1 MLSAAPSRSRLPMP
15 LRTKLL
21 ILLLLLAAVVSMSW
35 AAHAPG
41 GSWIRFAVFLVAV
54 LLTSGLKVVLPQGE
68 GTMSLNFP
76 FVLLS
81 VVQLSPLQTMLLAG
95 LSVAVQCRLRVK
107 KLFTAVQ
114 IAFNIANSIVAS
126 AGAVLTF
133 VALTKLGLAIAPA
146 LSIAAVAYFLCN
158 TVPVALAIA
167 WSTQKNP
174 YLLWKAEFPWYL
186 PFYFVGAVLAAVADR
201 VAVSYG
207 AATSLLLIPIVYTVY
222 RAYNAQIVRARE
234 RQQHLEETE
243 ALHLRT
249 IEGLAMAIEAKD
261 QETHDHLFRVRN
273 YVAVV
278 GKALHLNKLD
288 MDALHTAALL
298 HDIGKLAVPEHI
310 INKPGK
316 LTPEEFEKMKIHPV
330 VGADILQRV
339 QFPYPVVP
347 IVRSHHEWWNGKG
360 YPDGLKGE
368 EIPIGARILTVV
380 DCFDALTSDRPYRK
394 GKALGD
400 AMALVRS
407 LSGTQFDPRVVDA
420 FEELCLEPEKQ
431 TQRNAPREFIPLNTE
446 VAVWRGDAPGAGFEA
461 QNAAIEGKAK
471 MFERQDDPLPAHTAT
486 TSLNLIAAASQEA
499 QTLFEMSQSLGS
511 SLSPKETISVMASR
525 LHRLISFE
533 CCALYLR
540 VGDSVVLQHV
550 DGEGAKC
557 FSVQPILMGE
567 GISGWV
573 AQSGKAILNGNAG
586 VEPSYHENAAH
597 DEPLRAALA
606 MPLFDLKKEIFG
618 VLTLYATKADS
629 FSKDHLRIMQVMESK
644 LSLSLQ
650 NAFRFSSAE
659 INADTDYLTGLPNAR
674 RLFLQLETELD
685 RCRRTGETL
694 GVVMCDLNSFKQ
706 VNDQEGHLTGNML
719 LSCIGNLFRNG
730 CRPYDT
736 VARIGGDEFVFLLP
750 GLAGEDAKLR
760 LQQIASMVESACT
773 NVSLQTKVSASLG
786 ACFFPSDGET
796 AEELLALADR
806 RMYLHKEAH
815 HKSLLN
821 PRLQAS
827 LVHATA

>member
-1 MLSAAPSRSRLPMP
+1 MP

-21 ILLLLLAAVVSMSW
+21 ILLLCAAATNVIIW
-35 AAHAPG
+35 AAHVPSG
-41 GSWIRFAVFLVAV
+41 LWIHFCVFLVAV
-54 LLTSGLKVVLPQGE
+54 LLTSGLKVVLPQGD
-68 GTMSLNFP
+68 GSMSLNFP
-76 FVLLS
+76 FILLA
-81 VVQLSPLQTMLLAG
+81 VVQLSPLQTILLAA

-133 VALTKLGLAIAPA
+133 DLLTKAGLAIAPA
-146 LSIAAVAYFLCN
+146 LSLAAVAYFFCN
-158 TVPVALAIA
+158 TVPVALAIS
-167 WSTQKNP
+167 WSKHENP
-174 YLLWKAEFPWYL
+174 YLLWKSEFPWYL
-186 PFYFVGAVLAAVADR
+186 PFYFVGAVLAAIADR
-201 VAVSYG
+201 IALDYG
-207 AATSLLLIPIVYTVY
+207 AATSLLLIPMVYTVY
-222 RAYNAQIVRARE
+222 RAYTAQITRGKE

-278 GKALHLNKLD
+278 GKVMQLNKVD

-360 YPDGLKGE
+360 YPDGLKGS

-394 GKALGD
+394 GKSLEE
-400 AMALVRS
+400 AMALLRS
-407 LSGTQFDPRVVDA
+407 LSGTQFDPEVVDVFQA
-420 FEELCLEPEKQ
+420 HCLELEKQ
-431 TQRNAPREFIPLNTE
+431 THRGVEREFIALNTE
-446 VAVWRGDAPGAGFEA
+446 VEVWRGDAPGAGFEK
-461 QNAAIEGKAK
+461 QNTALETVSNTIERRA
-471 MFERQDDPLPAHTAT
+471 DSLPAEGVMS
-486 TSLNLIAAASQEA
+486 SLNLIAAASQEA

-511 SLSPKETISVMASR
+511 SLSPQETISVMASR
-525 LHRLISFE
+525 LHRLIPFE

-557 FSVQPILMGE
+557 FSAQPIPLGE

-573 AQSGKAILNGNAG
+573 AQSGKAILNGNAA
-586 VEPSYHENAAH
+586 VEPSYYEISGQC
-597 DEPLRAALA
+597 EPLRAALA
-606 MPLFDLKKEIFG
+606 MPLCDLKKETFG
-618 VLTLYATKADS
+618 VLTLYAVKPES

-650 NAFRFSSAE
+650 NAFRFDRAE
-659 INADTDYLTGLPNAR
+659 TNADTDFLTGLPNAR

-685 RCRRTGETL
+685 RCRRTGESL
-694 GVVMCDLNSFKQ
+694 GLIMCDLNSFKQ

-719 LSCIGNLFRNG
+719 LSCLGDLFRQG

-750 GLAGEDAKLR
+750 GLEATQSEER
-760 LQQIASMVESACT
+760 LHSISSMVDSACAAVT
-773 NVSLQTKVSASLG
+773 HEIKVSASLG
-786 ACFFPSDGET
+786 ACFFPRDGAT

-815 HKSLLN
+815 HGALARASLPA
-821 PRLQAS
+821 PRLVA
-827 LVHATA
+827 LGA